1 MLTFA
6 ISDPAICDFIAAGLS
21 TTALRKLAC
30 SETGIA
36 SKTTASAR
44 PETAICRLIHEGS
57 GGPLATGPSWP

>member
-1 MLTFA
+1 M
-6 ISDPAICDFIAAGLS
+6 
-21 TTALRKLAC
+21 RRLAY

-44 PETAICRLIHEGS
+44 PETAICRLIRGGS